1 LVKRLREWAASFADD
16 TVAAP
21 RIVLLVGGPGNGK
34 TEAIESTL
42 EALDGAL
49 ACDGRLRE
57 ALARAF
63 HPESGIAPRCVSI
76 DTEELKARR
85 PLKIHVVQDATV
97 EVAGQGAARL
107 LLQELTHVSSNER
120 DVYLC
125 CVNRGVLDDALICS
139 HDEGLSEARELLEAV
154 VQAVS
159 LAADAP
165 SCWPLQTYSS
175 IAVWP
180 MDAESLVDRLRDA
193 EPVPA
198 ETILRGAIKEERWPA
213 AGTCAAGEACPFCTS
228 RKTLAGRKEFDALL
242 KMLRWFELASGKR
255 WAFRDIFSLVSYALA
270 GPGSGPKGAAT
281 NPCGWA
287 AALLEADKR
296 AASGSRPS
304 RETSAAIFQLVAAQY
319 QHALFHKWDF
329 PSAKS
334 LLQDIKDV
342 GVESDNTAMG
352 LQFFLQS
359 RNGRHVPPTIGAL
372 VDGFVDSLD
381 PAMSSPESGVT
392 LWGAGGEIRLREF
405 DARFS
410 RSTREGLDY
419 AISFRALSPLE
430 RILLGRL
437 ADLDELLASPKLRR
451 ARPTAATRIQRMIRD
466 FSNRIFRRSIGARQA
481 VVPDREIL
489 ESYERVVADA
499 ESTGH
504 DLREVANH
512 VEDLLNDGDHF
523 HVSLTTT
530 FGQPLPPPRGRAL
543 LVVPRRRVMI
553 RDKSEIGRPRSS
565 LCFLEIQ
572 VGDAYQPIALTY
584 DLFRA
589 VDDLGKGV
597 SQSSLPRGVLTLLD
611 TTRARMAG
619 SIVRD
624 RSALERPTVHLGDST
639 VITRQRGV
647 FVSDRKGGVS

>member
-1 LVKRLREWAASFADD
+1 MKRLREWATGFRDD
-16 TVAAP
+16 AVSAP

-42 EALDGAL
+42 ETLDGAL
-49 ACDGRLRE
+49 ECDGRLIE
-57 ALARAF
+57 ALALAF
-63 HPESGIAPRCVSI
+63 RPASGIAPRCVSI
-76 DTEELKARR
+76 DTDKLKARR
-85 PLKIHVVQDATV
+85 TLTIHVVQDATV

-107 LLQELTHVSSNER
+107 LLQELTSVASDESA
-120 DVYLC
+120 VYLC
-125 CVNRGVLDDALICS
+125 CVNRGVLDDALIYA
-139 HDEGLSEARELLEAV
+139 HDEGLVGARDLLEAV

-159 LAADAP
+159 MAPDAP
-165 SCWPLQTYSS
+165 SCWPLHAHDS

-180 MDAESLVDRLRDA
+180 MDAESLVDRIRDP

-198 ETILRGAIKEERWPA
+198 ETILRWALQEERWPA
-213 AGTCAAGEACPFCTS
+213 SGTCAAGQTCPFCIS
-228 RKTLAGRKEFDALL
+228 RKTLSGRKEFDAFL
-242 KMLRWFELASGKR
+242 KMLRWFELSSGKR
-255 WAFRDIFSLVSYALA
+255 WAFRDIFTLISYVLA
-270 GPGSGPKGAAT
+270 GPGSGQKGAGVD
-281 NPCGWA
+281 PCGWA
-287 AALLEADKR
+287 AAVLEADRR
-296 AASGSRPS
+296 AESGARPS
-304 RETSAAIFQLVAAQY
+304 RETSSAIFQLVAAQY
-319 QHALFHKWDF
+319 QHALFHKWDYS
-329 PSAKS
+329 SARA

-352 LQFFLQS
+352 LQYFLQS
-359 RNGRHVPPTIGAL
+359 RNGRHVPPMISAL
-372 VDGFVDSLD
+372 VDGFVETLD

-392 LWGAGGEIRLREF
+392 LWGAGGEIPLREF

-410 RSTREGLDY
+410 RSVREGLEH
-419 AISFRALSPLE
+419 AITFRALSPLE

-451 ARPTAATRIQRMIRD
+451 TRPTAATRIQRIVRD
-466 FSNRIFRRSIGARQA
+466 FSNRILRRSVGARQA
-481 VVPDREIL
+481 VVPDMEIL
-489 ESYERVVADA
+489 NSFERVVADA
-499 ESTGH
+499 EGTGH

-543 LVVPRRRVMI
+543 LIVPRRGVMI
-553 RDKSEIGRPRSS
+553 RDKSEVGRPRSS

-572 VGDAYQPIALTY
+572 VGDTYQPIALTY

-624 RSALERPTVHLGDST
+624 RNALERPTVHLGDST

-647 FVSDRKGGVS
+647 FVSDRKGSTS

>member
-1 LVKRLREWAASFADD
+1 MHRLREWAVSFADD

-34 TEAIESTL
+34 TEAIEATL
-42 EALDGAL
+42 ETLDGAL
-49 ACDGRLRE
+49 ECDGRLLE

-63 HPESGIAPRCVSI
+63 RPESGIAPRCVSI
-76 DTEELKARR
+76 DTQAVAARR
-85 PLKIHVVQDATV
+85 SLKIHVVQDATV

-107 LLQELTHVSSNER
+107 LLQELTSVASDESA
-120 DVYLC
+120 VYLC
-125 CVNRGVLDDALICS
+125 CVNRGVLDDALIYA
-139 HDEGLSEARELLEAV
+139 HGERLGAARDLLEAV

-159 LAADAP
+159 LAPEAP
-165 SCWPLQTYSS
+165 SCWPLQTYQS

-180 MDAESLVDRLRDA
+180 MDAESLVDRIRDA
-193 EPVPA
+193 QPVPA
-198 ETILRGAIKEERWPA
+198 ETILRWALQEERWPA
-213 AGTCAAGEACPFCTS
+213 AGTCAAGQACPFCTS

-255 WAFRDIFSLVSYALA
+255 WAFRDIFSLISYALA
-270 GPGSGPKGAAT
+270 GTGSGQKSAGID
-281 NPCGWA
+281 PCGWA

-296 AASGSRPS
+296 AETGARPS
-304 RETSAAIFQLVAAQY
+304 RDTSSAIFQLVAAQY
-319 QHALFHKWDF
+319 QHALFHKWNH
-329 PSAKS
+329 PSAKA

-342 GVESDNTAMG
+342 GIASDNTAMG

-372 VDGFVDSLD
+372 IDGFVDSLD

-392 LWGAGGEIRLREF
+392 LWGAGGEIPLREF

-410 RSTREGLDY
+410 RSVREGLDF
-419 AISFRALSPLE
+419 AVSFRALSPLE
-430 RILLGRL
+430 RTLLSRL
-437 ADLDELLASPKLRR
+437 ADLDELLASPKLRK
-451 ARPTAATRIQRMIRD
+451 ARPTAATRIQRMVRD
-466 FSNRIFRRSIGARQA
+466 FSNRILRRSMGARQA
-481 VVPDREIL
+481 VVPDLEIL
-489 ESYERVVADA
+489 DSYERVVADA
-499 ESTGH
+499 EGTGH
-504 DLREVANH
+504 DLREVASH

-543 LVVPRRRVMI
+543 LIVPRRRVMI

-565 LCFLEIQ
+565 ICFLEIQ
-572 VGDAYQPIALTY
+572 VGDTYQPIALTY

-624 RSALERPTVHLGDST
+624 RSALERPTVRLGDST

-647 FVSDRKGGVS
+647 FVSDRKGGTS